1 MDSSKNNK
9 YRDYIPTGSFFSSVK
24 LGLEL
29 FKGFNMLKK
38 YPPISIT
45 VYGSARDSLLSER
58 DYREAE
64 NVGRM
69 CAERNITLITG
80 AGSGMMSAA
89 NKGCFEAG
97 GNSLGARIDI
107 PSEPVNEYLTDHVL
121 FQFLYTRKA
130 ILAYQA
136 EAFIFLPGGY
146 GTLDELTEIVTQI
159 KIKRMPNIPIILIGK
174 SFWTPFYNF
183 LKYDLADKH
192 MTIDDDVDE
201 IMVVVDNA
209 EEAFRVLDSKC
220 DLDKNKERNFYLD
233 KY

>member
-1 MDSSKNNK
+1 MNSSIKSK
-9 YRDYIPTGSFFSSVK
+9 YQELIPTGSFFSSVK

-29 FKGFNMLKK
+29 FKGFKMLKK
-38 YPPISIT
+38 YPPISVT

-58 DYREAE
+58 DYQEAE

-80 AGSGMMSAA
+80 AGSGMMLAA

-107 PSEPVNEYLTDHVL
+107 PSEPINEYLTDYIL

-146 GTLDELTEIVTQI
+146 GTLDELTEIITQI
-159 KIKRMPNIPIILIGK
+159 KIKRMPNIPIVLVGK
-174 SFWTPFYNF
+174 EFWTPFYNF
-183 LKYDLADKH
+183 LKNDLADKH
-192 MTIDDDVDE
+192 MTIDNDVDE
-201 IMVVVDNA
+201 LMVVVDTA
-209 EEAFRVLDSKC
+209 EEAFKVLDDKC
-220 DLDKNKERNFYLD
+220 QFSSDIKRNFYLN